1 MVILTVQKLIQFL
14 FPMVNWLF
22 NPEVKFPMKKRVH
35 QGAVI
40 ELPDGEWNRAEI
52 ICRGN
57 KMTVYINGSLE
68 NVATLSHKTGYI
80 ALQSEGGTLAFRN
93 VYLE

>member
-1 MVILTVQKLIQFL
+1 MAGRAGDIVGLGGGRIKEI
-14 FPMVNWLF
+14 PYD
-22 NPEVKFPMKKRVH
+22 PAVKFPMKKRVH
-35 QGAVI
+35 SGAQI

-52 ICRGN
+52 ICKGD

-93 VYLE
+93 IYIE